1 MLKRLGFKLN
11 NYDNCVAN
19 KNINGSQCTITW
31 HVDDLKMS
39 HRDRTVVRSV
49 IEFIEKIY
57 GKMSVVEGD
66 EHEYVGMVF
75 RYLRNDKAVEFDMRH
90 HLEEALEIFTGDTG
104 KNVNSPVAVHLFE
117 VDESCEKLNE
127 KDAALFH
134 STAAKLLFISK
145 RARRDIMVAVAFL
158 TTRVNK
164 SDKND

>member
-75 RYLRNDKAVEFDMRH
+75 RYLRNDKAVEFDMCHR
-90 HLEEALEIFTGDTG
+90 LEEAL
-104 KNVNSPVAVHLFE
+104 
-117 VDESCEKLNE
+117 
-127 KDAALFH
+127 
-134 STAAKLLFISK
+134 
-145 RARRDIMVAVAFL
+145 
-158 TTRVNK
+158 
-164 SDKND
+164 